1 MTLFDFTPVDA
12 ANVNNTPR
20 KILKFVRAKLC
31 ASFLD
36 DRHCYEFIEFSSFF
50 EEFGIKMD
58 NDFIEFQDFVED
70 FFNLELEFEIDE
82 EFENAEE
89 IILEEIDE
97 SEIVDESLF
106 SFQEIHENN
115 PVLKSLGVR

>member
-1 MTLFDFTPVDA
+1 
-12 ANVNNTPR
+12 
-20 KILKFVRAKLC
+20 
-31 ASFLD
+31 
-36 DRHCYEFIEFSSFF
+36 
-50 EEFGIKMD
+50 MD

-115 PVLKSLGVR
+115 PVLESLYERSFPLKVQELKNNLIQKKVAYIIAAFGAACMHFMCNFLD